1 MTNILV
7 CDDDK
12 EIVDAIEIYL
22 QQEGY
27 QIYKAYDG
35 EQAIK
40 VLKET
45 NIQLLIIDIMMP
57 RLDGIH
63 ATLKIREFSSVP
75 IIFLSAKSEDTDKIL
90 GLNMGADDYI
100 TKPFNP
106 LELVARVKSNLRRYT
121 QLGSLNVENNA
132 LYQVGGLCMNDDTK
146 EVKLVSVYRDSFL
159 AVDDKD
165 SLRKLNAAYA
175 KGGPTGAVAALNKNL
190 DLNITEYVSVD
201 FNAVMEVVDALGG
214 IELDITKEEASNMH
228 IWIDEMNE
236 VMGTHGKPVS
246 GPGVQQVNGIQAL
259 AYCRDRMSGG
269 DDFRRT
275 ERQRIVVGK
284 IVEKAK
290 QADILTL
297 NDLVDKLFPDIST
310 SLSTTEILGLAAHV
324 KEYELA
330 DTQGWP
336 FQLDTKMMEKSI
348 GAVVVPTDLETN
360 VDLLHRYLFDV
371 EDYETTD
378 EVKEISKAVSNRTGK
393 TAADTTRDTNPL
405 VQDAAAAEI
414 TE

>member
-40 VLKET
+40 VLKEM

-121 QLGSLNVENNA
+121 QLGSLNVENNV

-146 EVKLVSVYRDSFL
+146 EVTVDGETVKLTPIEYNILFL
-159 AVDDKD
+159 LV
-165 SLRKLNAAYA
+165 
-175 KGGPTGAVAALNKNL
+175 KNQGKVFSI
-190 DLNITEYVSVD
+190 DQIYENIW
-201 FNAVMEVVDALGG
+201 N
-214 IELDITKEEASNMH
+214 EEAIGADNTVAVH
-228 IWIDEMNE
+228 IRHIREKIEINPKEPRYLKVVW
-236 VMGTHGKPVS
+236 
-246 GPGVQQVNGIQAL
+246 GVG
-259 AYCRDRMSGG
+259 Y
-269 DDFRRT
+269 
-275 ERQRIVVGK
+275 K
-284 IVEKAK
+284 VEK
-290 QADILTL
+290 Q
-297 NDLVDKLFPDIST
+297 
-310 SLSTTEILGLAAHV
+310 
-324 KEYELA
+324 
-330 DTQGWP
+330 
-336 FQLDTKMMEKSI
+336 
-348 GAVVVPTDLETN
+348 
-360 VDLLHRYLFDV
+360 
-371 EDYETTD
+371 
-378 EVKEISKAVSNRTGK
+378 
-393 TAADTTRDTNPL
+393 
-405 VQDAAAAEI
+405 
-414 TE
+414 